1 MKKEKARDELII
13 PKLQSGEELIGFF
26 QAQYTPSWGWYFL
39 IGPLFA
45 FAIRI
50 YFVAVT
56 DKGIHYHKLTFFGK
70 PDTSNYFTW
79 NEIEKVKLSKGLLQ
93 APLKFKDLKQ
103 KICQACLSR
112 FFVLGPLDCKDRIRT
127 FPKREARE
135 RRHSFPTSPPHGTN
149 SYFLSFAPFY
159 FETNPCIPLIHD

>member
-1 MKKEKARDELII
+1 MKKEKARDELIL

-93 APLKFKDLKQ
+93 APLKFTFSNGRKLKLKAQ
-103 KICQACLSR
+103 LKGMEKIAK
-112 FFVLGPLDCKDRIRT
+112 LDDRT
-127 FPKREARE
+127 KEYLFSK
-135 RRHSFPTSPPHGTN
+135 SVV
-149 SYFLSFAPFY
+149 
-159 FETNPCIPLIHD
+159 